1 MEAPKFLDTCI
12 LKKFPDKQ
20 KYPEHSDCLSILGVM
35 KNNFLQWI
43 LQRFNWLKTRCLS
56 SRNCTDKW
64 FIFHCFQLL
73 TKIQEIIELK
83 KPCLFKDLQFISWK
97 SRWTIWIIVFKFFLF
112 LSPNLVSSWLLLTNF
127 PRFPLKILKYLL
139 ICQVKLSRKV
149 EKNYIPILTN
159 TLFAY
164 EFLHLFQK
172 IKQIINQIKSGTFL
186 FLIRQ
191 NCSSNYNK

>member
-1 MEAPKFLDTCI
+1 MFE
-12 LKKFPDKQ
+12 
-20 KYPEHSDCLSILGVM
+20 SILGVM

-43 LQRFNWLKTRCLS
+43 LQRFNSLKTRCLS
-56 SRNCTDKW
+56 SRNCIDKW
-64 FIFHCFQLL
+64 FIFHCFNYLQ
-73 TKIQEIIELK
+73 KIQKIIELK

-97 SRWTIWIIVFKFFLF
+97 SRWTIWMIVFKFFLF
-112 LSPNLVSSWLLLTNF
+112 LSPNLVSPWLILRKF
-127 PRFPLKILKYLL
+127 PPFPLKFLTFLL
-139 ICQVKLSRKV
+139 ISQVKLSCKV
-149 EKNYIPILTN
+149 EKNYIPKLTN
-159 TLFAY
+159 TLFAW